1 MKQLAFNTGIISVH
15 VLCAQNPNTMLIRAN
30 DFGIIMDLLL
40 TFGTYDKNAKVSLM
54 KIRDNYNYRHCTY

>member
-15 VLCAQNPNTMLIRAN
+15 VSCVQNPYTTLIRAN

-40 TFGTYDKNAKVSLM
+40 TLGTHDKNAKVSLM
-54 KIRDNYNYRHCTY
+54 KIRDNYRHCTY